1 MARRSV
7 KDMAFHEVF
16 KRPPG
21 IVKRTAR
28 KFGKA
33 RARKQQIAIALSKSR
48 KRS

>member
-28 KFGKA
+28 KYGKA
-33 RARKQQIAIALSKSR
+33 RARKQQIAIAINKTR
-48 KRS
+48 KHA